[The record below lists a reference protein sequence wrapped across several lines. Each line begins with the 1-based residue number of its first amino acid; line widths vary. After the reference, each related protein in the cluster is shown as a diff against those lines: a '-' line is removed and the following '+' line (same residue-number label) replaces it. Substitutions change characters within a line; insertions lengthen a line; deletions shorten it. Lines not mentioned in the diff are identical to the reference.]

1 MEVVIAVVASNEE
14 FKILDVDVVT
24 NNWTIVWMGVKVVI
38 VIIGTVEVVTTDE
51 AKVVALLVSVVNV
64 KVSVTGNTKVSVAS
78 VNTVVF
84 CKVLVEVTVNSL
96 ISVDIKL
103 FVTVLVPIISVFVA

>member
-24 NNWTIVWMGVKVVI
+24 DNWTIVCMGVKVVVVI
-38 VIIGTVEVVTTDE
+38 VGTVKVVTTDE
-51 AKVVALLVSVVNV
+51 TDVVALLVSVNV
-64 KVSVTGNTKVSVAS
+64 EVSVTGNTKVSVTS
-78 VNTVVF
+78 VNTVF
-84 CKVLVEVTVNSL
+84 CKETVEVTVNSL
-96 ISVDIKL
+96 VSVDIKL